1 MPEQPIK
8 KYLLLPLFLFC
19 LLPGLNAQIRIASPY
34 SRFGL
39 GDLSGNNNAWNFSL
53 GQTGIALRSSSH
65 INYTNPAS
73 YGAFDSLSF
82 VFEGGFSAESVR
94 LTSRLQS
101 TSRSYASLGYLSFG
115 IPVTK
120 WWKTALG
127 LVPFSDVGYNVIS
140 TQESAAAGTI
150 LMLYSGSGG
159 INRFF
164 WGNAFNITKDFSVGV
179 NISYLFGNS
188 TRESLSIFADSL
200 HTMNFKVDNYVTVGD
215 FYYTFGAQY
224 RIRMKKDMSI
234 VLGAV
239 FAPNTS
245 ITAHGSALAQTFLI
259 SSAGVDTPEDTIV
272 TVDSYKGSILL
283 PWTAGGGITFQKSDN
298 FLVTADYRYQNWKSY
313 RAFGASDSLANS
325 YQVSV
330 GGELIPNADNYGSYV
345 ARIRYRLGFY
355 FDRTYLQ
362 LRGKQL
368 NEYGISVGFGLPLRG
383 MKTMMNIGGQFG
395 SRGTIEGDLIRE
407 TYFKF
412 VLGFSIYER
421 WFHKR
426 KYF

>member
-1 MPEQPIK
+1 MPERTTK
-8 KYLLLPLFLFC
+8 KYLLLLLFIFFLY
-19 LLPGLNAQIRIASPY
+19 PGLNAQIRIASPY
-34 SRFGL
+34 SRFGI

-53 GQTGIALRSSSH
+53 GQTGIALRSSNH
-65 INYTNPAS
+65 VNYTNPAS
-73 YGAFDSLSF
+73 YGGFDSLSF

-94 LTSRLQS
+94 LTSTFQT

-120 WWKTALG
+120 WWKTAIG
-127 LVPFSDVGYNVIS
+127 LVPFSDVGYNVA
-140 TQESAAAGTI
+140 TTEKSATAGNI
-150 LMLYSGSGG
+150 LTLYDGSGG

-164 WGNAFNITKDFSVGV
+164 WGNAFNITKNLSVGV

-188 TRESLSIFADSL
+188 IRESVVFFPDSM
-200 HTMNFKVDNYVTVGD
+200 HTMNFKTDNYITVGD
-215 FYYTFGAQY
+215 FYYSFGAQY
-224 RIRMKKDMSI
+224 KLKVKRDMSI

-239 FAPNTS
+239 FAPT
-245 ITAHGSALAQTFLI
+245 TAISATASSLSQTFLL
-259 SSAGVDTPEDTIV
+259 STAGVEIPKDTIAKV
-272 TVDSYKGSILL
+272 EGYKGSIML
-283 PWTAGGGITFQKSDN
+283 PWMAGGGITFQKADK
-298 FLVTADYRYQNWKSY
+298 FLITADYRYQNWKSF
-313 RAFGASDSLANS
+313 RAFGLSDSLANS
-325 YQVSV
+325 YAIAV
-330 GGELIPNADNYGSYV
+330 GGEITPDADNYGSYV

-355 FDRTYLQ
+355 FNKTYLL
-362 LRGKQL
+362 LRGTQL
-368 NEYGISVGFGLPLRG
+368 NEYGISVGIGLPLRG

-395 SRGTIEGDLIRE
+395 SRGTVQGDLIKE